1 MAYARVAHA
10 PHQFVAASPKAKN
23 QRSLWRRLLDAIVES
38 RRLAAEREIELLLRD
53 RAGKFTDDTER
64 EIEQILFSR
73 TRW

>member
-10 PHQFVAASPKAKN
+10 PHEFVAAPPKPKN
-23 QRSLWRRLLDAIVES
+23 QRSLWRRLLEAIVES
-38 RRLAAEREIELLLRD
+38 RRLAAEREIALLIKD
-53 RAGKFTDDTER
+53 RGGKFTDETER